1 MLSSRVGAAPDPSGG
16 AEIETHPYP
25 ARHIQREDE
34 DMEIMRKLGAIALLA
49 GSVALSACVV
59 EPPTGPEVVAMPGQG
74 KSLPQF
80 QNEDYTC
87 RDYAA
92 RQIGYASPA
101 HAANQSALG
110 SAAIG
115 TVLGAAAGAALG
127 AASGSAGT
135 GAAIGAGS
143 GLLLGSMVGA
153 GNANAS
159 SQGLQQRYD
168 VAYAQCMTTQGNQ
181 IQAPPPPPPPVYVV
195 DPTPPPYYYYPQP
208 YYGPP
213 PGVIFEGHFGH
224 GGGHRGWDRDRW

>member
-1 MLSSRVGAAPDPSGG
+1 
-16 AEIETHPYP
+16 
-25 ARHIQREDE
+25 
-34 DMEIMRKLGAIALLA
+34 MRKRSAVALLA
-49 GSVALSACVV
+49 GSFSLAACVV
-59 EPPTGPEVVAMPGQG
+59 APPTGPEVVAMPGQG
-74 KSLPQF
+74 KTLPQF

-101 HAANQSALG
+101 HAANESALG
-110 SAAIG
+110 SAALG
-115 TVLGAAAGAALG
+115 TALGAAAGAAIG

-159 SQGLQQRYD
+159 AQGLQQRYD
-168 VAYAQCMTTQGNQ
+168 VAYAQCMTAQGNQ

-195 DPTPPPYYYYPQP
+195 DPEPPPYYYYPQP

-213 PGVIFEGHFGH
+213 PGIIFEGRFGGGWGGRGWGH
-224 GGGHRGWDRDRW
+224 GRGRW